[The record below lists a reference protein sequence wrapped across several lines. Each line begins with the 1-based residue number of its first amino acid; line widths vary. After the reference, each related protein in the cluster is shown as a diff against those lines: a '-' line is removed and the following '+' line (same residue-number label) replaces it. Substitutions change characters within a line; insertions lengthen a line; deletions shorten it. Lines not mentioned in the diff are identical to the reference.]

1 MFGRRG
7 CLLTLALTATVVSAA
22 WLVLDPQWKDAQ
34 VPAALRDLS
43 LRGAANFRPDRRNQ
57 PAAVADPA
65 LYGPARLAIPVL
77 GVRREQLT
85 DTFEQARGEDRRH
98 EALDIMA
105 PIGTPVIAAGA
116 GRVER
121 LMYSEAGGNTV
132 YIRSPNR
139 RTIYYYAHLDRYAPS
154 LAEGVSVKPGTLLG
168 TVGTTGNADP
178 AGPHL
183 HFAVM
188 ATNPERRWWEGAT
201 PINPY
206 VLLMG
211 R

>member
-7 CLLTLALTATVVSAA
+7 CLLTLALTATFISAA
-22 WLVLDPQWKDAQ
+22 WLVLDPEWKEAQ
-34 VPAALRDLS
+34 APAALRSLS
-43 LRGAANFRPDRRNQ
+43 ARGIAVFQPASRDR

-85 DTFEQARGEDRRH
+85 DTFDQARGEDRRH

-105 PIGTPVIAAGA
+105 PLGTPVIAAGA
-116 GRVER
+116 GRVEK
-121 LMYSEAGGNTV
+121 LLYSEAGGNTV
-132 YIRSPNR
+132 YVRSPNR
-139 RTIYYYAHLDRYAPS
+139 RTIYYYAHLESYAPS
-154 LAEGVSVKPGTLLG
+154 LAEGMSVQPGTLLG

-188 ATNPERRWWEGAT
+188 ATTPERSWSKGAT

-206 VLLMG
+206 ALLMG

>member
-7 CLLTLALTATVVSAA
+7 CLLTLALTAIAVFAA
-22 WLVLDPQWKDAQ
+22 WLVLDPQWKVVQA
-34 VPAALRDLS
+34 PAALRSLS
-43 LRGAANFRPDRRNQ
+43 ARGLAGFQPAGSNP
-57 PAAVADPA
+57 PAAVADPD
-65 LYGPARLAIPVL
+65 LYGTARLVIPVL
-77 GVRREQLT
+77 GVRREQLV
-85 DTFEQARGEDRRH
+85 DTFNQARGEEQRH

-105 PIGTPVIAAGA
+105 PLGTPVIAAAA
-116 GRVER
+116 GRVEK
-121 LMYSEAGGNTV
+121 LFISKAGGNTV
-132 YIRSPNR
+132 YVRSPDR

-154 LAEGVSVKPGTLLG
+154 LADGMLVKPGTPLG
-168 TVGTTGNADP
+168 TVGYSGNANP

-188 ATNPERRWWEGAT
+188 ATTPERRSTEAAT

-206 VLLMG
+206 DLLMG

>member
-7 CLLTLALTATVVSAA
+7 CLLTLALTATFISVA
-22 WLVLDPQWKDAQ
+22 WLVLDPEWKEAQ
-34 VPAALRDLS
+34 APASLQSLSARGIAVFQPASRD
-43 LRGAANFRPDRRNQ
+43 Q

-77 GVRREQLT
+77 GVRREQLI
-85 DTFEQARGEDRRH
+85 DTFEQARGEDRH
-98 EALDIMA
+98 HKALDIMA
-105 PIGTPVIAAGA
+105 PLGTPVIAAAA
-116 GRVER
+116 GRVEK
-121 LMYSEAGGNTV
+121 LFVSKGGGNTV

-154 LAEGVSVKPGTLLG
+154 LAEGMAVQPGTLLG
-168 TVGTTGNADP
+168 TVGYTGNANP

-183 HFAVM
+183 HFAVL
-188 ATNPERRWWEGAT
+188 ATTPERRWSEPGT